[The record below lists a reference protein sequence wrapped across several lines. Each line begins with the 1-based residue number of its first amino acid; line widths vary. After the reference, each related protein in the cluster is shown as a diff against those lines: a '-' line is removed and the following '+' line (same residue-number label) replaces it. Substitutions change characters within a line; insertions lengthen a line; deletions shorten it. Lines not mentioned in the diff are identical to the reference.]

1 LTPILDD
8 KGNVKKLITIDSD
21 ITGRKIAEEKIKNLL
36 AEKELILKEVHHRI
50 KNNMATVKGLF
61 TLQANTLKN
70 PEAIAALKDA
80 GSRVQSME
88 VLYDKLYQSIGS
100 EQVTVKNY
108 LPSLVNEIVRN
119 FPGST
124 KVKVETSIA
133 DFVINARTLQP
144 LGIIINEL
152 LTNIMKY
159 AFIGRS
165 SGVITVSAAVK
176 DNSVSLAI
184 QDNGIGIPETVDFEN
199 STGFGL
205 RLVSMLTKQIAG
217 TLRIEH
223 ENGTRIILEFEK

>member
-1 LTPILDD
+1 
-8 KGNVKKLITIDSD
+8 
-21 ITGRKIAEEKIKNLL
+21 
-36 AEKELILKEVHHRI
+36 
-50 KNNMATVKGLF
+50 
-61 TLQANTLKN
+61 
-70 PEAIAALKDA
+70 
-80 GSRVQSME
+80 ME

-100 EQVTVKNY
+100 EPVTVKNY